1 MSREN
6 RFLCD
11 SHFTW
16 LVLKVLTSNQEA
28 KFLLIFILRPT
39 VNHLFTMVIFQLGL
53 TNMGYLARI
62 VR

>member
-16 LVLKVLTSNQEA
+16 LVLKVLTSNQGA
-28 KFLLIFILRPT
+28 KFLLIFILRPA
-39 VNHLFTMVIFQLGL
+39 VNHLFAMVI
-53 TNMGYLARI
+53 
-62 VR
+62 V